1 MAAIDTQGL
10 CSPMIHE
17 KVAHWAALTPDSVAV
32 RNASEILTYAEL
44 DRQSSALACYLSER
58 GIGTGSLVGLYFQ
71 PSPATLVCMLGILK
85 SGAAYV
91 PLDIANPVA
100 RLVQMVGQLADLK
113 LIFTSASFRTNLG
126 EQAAAIADIEQVR
139 KLLEGL
145 SVAQPRHWTV
155 QQDALCY
162 IVFTSGTTGIPKAV
176 AITHRSWANL
186 IDWHV
191 REYELGQDSNGILVS
206 AYGFDISQRS
216 LVTPL
221 YSGAAISLTNSRI
234 FDGYEITSL
243 IEQHQVASIHLAPS
257 SLYLILQA
265 GQAGEQLASLRH
277 LFIGGEALST
287 ARVVGWAKDK
297 GVACNLIHQ
306 YGVAECTDV
315 ATCHR
320 MVDYDTYL
328 TDGIPMGEPVG
339 NCRVDVLDEHNCP
352 VAVGETGQIVISGIG
367 VGQGYLNNPTLQAE
381 RFRSITIEGVALT
394 AYFTGDYARRQ
405 TDGSFICLG
414 RRDNQIKIRGMLV
427 NLSEIENGIRN
438 ALATVE
444 DAIVLNIQA
453 QPGQEAELTAFVT
466 TSDELPPPREI
477 GRQLSALLPNHMHP
491 RRYVACRQ
499 FPLTQNGKI
508 DRQALLG
515 MGSTTHHHQ

>member
-1 MAAIDTQGL
+1 MAAIDKQGL
-10 CSPMIHE
+10 RSPMIHE
-17 KVAHWAALTPDSVAV
+17 KVAHWAALTPNAVAV
-32 RNASEILTYAEL
+32 RSASETLTYAEL
-44 DRQSSALACYLSER
+44 DRQSSALAGYLREQ
-58 GIGTGSLVGLYFQ
+58 GIGTGSLVGVYFQ

-91 PLDIANPVA
+91 PLDVANPSA
-100 RLVQMVGQLADLK
+100 RLAQMVGQLADLK
-113 LIFTSASFRTNLG
+113 LIFTSAPFMANLG
-126 EQAAAIADIEQVR
+126 GQAVSVADIEQVR
-139 KLLEGL
+139 VLLEGL
-145 SVAQPRHWTV
+145 PVAQPSHWPV
-155 QQDALCY
+155 QENTLCY
-162 IVFTSGTTGIPKAV
+162 TVFTSGTTGVPKAV
-176 AITHRSWANL
+176 AITHGSWANL

-191 REYELGQDSNGILVS
+191 REYGLGQDSNGILVS

-221 YSGAAISLTNSRI
+221 YSGAAISLTSSRM
-234 FDGYEITSL
+234 FDGYEIAGL
-243 IEQHQVASIHLAPS
+243 IEQHRVASIHLAPS

-287 ARVVGWAKDK
+287 ARVVEWAKGK
-297 GVACNLIHQ
+297 GAACNLIHQ

-320 MVDYDTYL
+320 MVDYATYL

-339 NCRVDVLDEHNCP
+339 NCRVDVLDEHDCP
-352 VAVGETGQIVISGIG
+352 VAVGETGQIVISGMG

-381 RFRSITIEGVALT
+381 RFRPMTVDGVTRA
-394 AYFTGDYARRQ
+394 AYFTGDYARRKA
-405 TDGSFICLG
+405 DSSFICVG

-427 NLSEIENGIRN
+427 NLSEIENGVRN
-438 ALATVE
+438 ALVTVE
-444 DAIVLNIQA
+444 DAIVLNTQA

-466 TSDELPPPREI
+466 TSDELPTLRDI

-491 RRYVACRQ
+491 RRYVACKQ

-508 DRQALLG
+508 DRQALLN
-515 MGSTTHHHQ
+515 MG

>member
-1 MAAIDTQGL
+1 MAAIDKQGL
-10 CSPMIHE
+10 RSPMIHE
-17 KVAHWAALTPDSVAV
+17 KVAHWAALTPDALAV
-32 RNASEILTYAEL
+32 RSASETLTYAEL
-44 DRQSSALACYLSER
+44 DRQSSALASYLREQ
-58 GIGTGSLVGLYFQ
+58 GIGTGSLVGVYFQ

-91 PLDIANPVA
+91 PLDVANPIA
-100 RLVQMVGQLADLK
+100 RLVQMIGQLADLK
-113 LIFTSASFRTNLG
+113 LIFSSAPFMANLG
-126 EQAAAIADIEQVR
+126 EQAVAFADIEQVR
-139 KLLEGL
+139 ELLAGL
-145 SVAQPRHWTV
+145 PPPLPSPWQV
-155 QQDALCY
+155 QEDALCY
-162 IVFTSGTTGIPKAV
+162 TVFTSGTTGVPKAV

-191 REYELGQDSNGILVS
+191 REYSLGQDANGILVS

-221 YSGAAISLTNSRI
+221 YSGASISLASSRM
-234 FDGYEITSL
+234 FDGYEIAAL
-243 IEQHQVASIHLAPS
+243 IQEHQVASIHLAPS

-265 GQAGEQLASLRH
+265 GQAGEQLVSLRH
-277 LFIGGEALST
+277 LFIGGEALSP
-287 ARVVGWAKDK
+287 ARVVEWAKGK
-297 GVACNLIHQ
+297 GAACNLIHQ

-320 MVDYDTYL
+320 MVDYATYL
-328 TDGIPMGEPVG
+328 TDGIPMGQPVG
-339 NCRVDVLDEHNCP
+339 NCRVDVLDEHDRP
-352 VAVGETGQIVISGIG
+352 VAAGETGQIVISGMG
-367 VGQGYLNNPTLQAE
+367 VGQGYLNNPVLQAE
-381 RFRSITIEGVALT
+381 RFRPVVVDGVTRA

-405 TDGSFICLG
+405 VDGGFICLG

-427 NLSEIENGIRN
+427 NLSEIENGVRN

-444 DAIVLNIQA
+444 DAIVLNTQA

-466 TSDELPPPREI
+466 TSDELPALRDI
-477 GRQLSALLPNHMHP
+477 GRQLSALLPSHMHP
-491 RRYVACRQ
+491 RRYVACKQ

-515 MGSTTHHHQ
+515 MG